1 MSDGHDR
8 RQFMTEEI
16 KTEIVALIPR
26 LRRFAAALAG
36 TLEEGDDI
44 VQTACLK
51 ALGNLHQFSPGT
63 RLDSWM
69 FRIVQTTFL
78 DQRRR
83 YEWRMTQAD
92 LETVERASD
101 NGHAV
106 RTTENKLLLQRVRL
120 AMSELPGDQRAVLA
134 LVAIEG
140 FSYKEAAEVLEIPVG
155 TVMSRL
161 ARARAR
167 LKPLGREALA

>member
-1 MSDGHDR
+1 
-8 RQFMTEEI
+8 MTDTL

-26 LRRFAAALAG
+26 LRRFAMALAG
-36 TLEEGDDI
+36 SQDEGDDV
-44 VQTACLK
+44 VQAACLK
-51 ALGNLHQFSPGT
+51 ALGNLHQYEPGT

-83 YEWRMTQAD
+83 YEHRMTSAD
-92 LETVERASD
+92 LDTVYQTSD
-101 NGHAV
+101 DGYAQ
-106 RTTENKLLLQRVRL
+106 RKTEHGLLLQQVRD
-120 AMSELPGDQRAVLA
+120 AMGDLPDDQRAALA

-140 FSYKEAAEVLEIPVG
+140 FSYKEAAAILEVPVG

-161 ARARAR
+161 ARARDR
-167 LKPLGREALA
+167 LRPLGREALS